1 MEDNVLIKNDDIQ
14 GPGEYTT
21 IEAISKESNI
31 SQRMIRRYIASGVL
45 PATKNKN
52 KFSILV
58 EDWEKFLETLN
69 NTLNNNENRLSFYQ
83 QDDSHRPHWESIREF
98 WDVTPDSDMTF
109 VDCFCGAGGL
119 TKGLE
124 LSGMHGIWMEMT
136 SASFRTVSKS
146 ANST

>member
-45 PATKNKN
+45 LATKNKN

-69 NTLNNNENRLSFYQ
+69 NTLNN
-83 QDDSHRPHWESIREF
+83 
-98 WDVTPDSDMTF
+98 V
-109 VDCFCGAGGL
+109 
-119 TKGLE
+119 
-124 LSGMHGIWMEMT
+124 
-136 SASFRTVSKS
+136 
-146 ANST
+146 